1 MPSPQQMRAARA
13 LLGWR
18 QADLAKHSG
27 VSEITI
33 KNVERGA
40 TDPRMT
46 TMNAILLAFDEAGIQ
61 FVDNGVIKAK
71 AATVR

>member
-1 MPSPQQMRAARA
+1 MPTPQQMRAARA

-27 VSEITI
+27 MSEITI
-33 KNVERGA
+33 KNVERA
-40 TDPRMT
+40 KTDPRMT

-61 FVDNGVIKAK
+61 FVDNGVRAK
-71 AATVR
+71 N